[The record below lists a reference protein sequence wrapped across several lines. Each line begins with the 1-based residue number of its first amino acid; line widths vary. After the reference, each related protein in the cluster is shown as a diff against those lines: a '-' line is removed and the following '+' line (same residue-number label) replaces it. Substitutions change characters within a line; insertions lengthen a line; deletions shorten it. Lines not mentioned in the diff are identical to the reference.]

1 MDDLM
6 KCLYSFVME
15 TRLGDIA
22 GDREYQD
29 AIDGVLRQEDKV
41 RQGMDEEQRQAL
53 NLLLSQVS
61 SLNAL
66 ESRRLFQASLRLSRE
81 LNALVRA

>member
-1 MDDLM
+1 MDDLI

-29 AIDGVLRQEDKV
+29 AIDGVLRLEDKV
-41 RQGMDEEQRQAL
+41 RQSMDEEQRQAL

>member
-1 MDDLM
+1 MDDLI

-29 AIDGVLRQEDKV
+29 AIDAVLRLEDKV

>member
-1 MDDLM
+1 MDDLI

-22 GDREYQD
+22 GEREYQD
-29 AIDGVLRQEDKV
+29 AIDGVLRLEDKV
-41 RQGMDEEQRQAL
+41 RQSMDEEQRQAL

>member
-6 KCLYSFVME
+6 KCLYSFIME

-29 AIDGVLRQEDKV
+29 AIDGVLRLEDKV

>member
-1 MDDLM
+1 MDDLI

-29 AIDGVLRQEDKV
+29 AIDGVLRLEDKV

>member
-1 MDDLM
+1 MDDLIN
-6 KCLYSFVME
+6 CLYSFVME

-22 GDREYQD
+22 GDREYQANLD
-29 AIDGVLRQEDKV
+29 AILCQEEKV
-41 RQGMDEEQRQAL
+41 RQGMDEEQRQVL

-66 ESRRLFQASLRLSRE
+66 ESKRLFHASLRLSRE
-81 LNALVRA
+81 LNGLVRL